1 MRHEPQIIP
10 FREEFLS
17 EAAAVFIANYKKQR
31 QAVPI
36 LPDRMENTQKVV
48 ELLRK
53 LFQSS
58 KGIAAVENGRL
69 TGYMGWFLIEGFRNT
84 DRKGAYCPEWG
95 HAVDGGSPATTYLAM
110 YRAAAAQWH
119 TAGCQVHALTL
130 LANDKTAERFWFWN
144 GFGMIVVDAIRSV
157 QPLGVQPSKHLTI
170 RRAELEDAE
179 AIAILEAE
187 HWRHYAEP
195 PTLMAPQ
202 TPEDAA
208 AYRKFL
214 SQPRKS
220 VWLAL
225 DGKEP
230 AGYMRFVEKS
240 SGAANIVE
248 SETTIAIDAAFT
260 RPQYRGQGAAAG
272 MLEAG
277 LRYYGAMG
285 YERCSVD
292 FESINPEAS
301 LFWMKYFEPV
311 CISVNRQPEI

>member
-1 MRHEPQIIP
+1 MKLECQVIP

-17 EAAAVFIANYKKQR
+17 EAAALFIANYKIQR

-36 LPDRMENTQKVV
+36 LPDMMEEPERVV
-48 ELLRK
+48 SMLK
-53 LFQSS
+53 DLFQATQ
-58 KGIAAVENGRL
+58 GIAAVENGRL
-69 TGYMGWFLIEGFRNT
+69 TGYMGWFLIDGFRNT

-95 HAVDGGSPATTYLAM
+95 HAVDEGSAASTYLAM
-110 YRAAAAQWH
+110 YRAAAGLWH
-119 TAGCQVHALTL
+119 SAGCQVHALTL
-130 LANDKTAERFWFWN
+130 LANDKAAERFWFWN
-144 GFGMIVVDAIRSV
+144 GFGTIVVDAIRSM
-157 QPLGVQPSKHLTI
+157 QPLGVLPSKSMTI

-179 AIAILEAE
+179 AVAILEVE
-187 HWRHYAEP
+187 HMRHYAEP
-195 PTLMAPQ
+195 PTLMSPQ
-202 TPEDAA
+202 TPEDAT

-214 SQPRKS
+214 SHPRKS

-230 AGYMRFVEKS
+230 AGYMRFEEKS
-240 SGAANIVE
+240 FGAANIVE
-248 SETTIAIDAAFT
+248 SETTIAIDAAYT
-260 RPQYRGQGAAAG
+260 RPQCRGQRAAAC

-277 LRYYGAMG
+277 VKYYQAMG